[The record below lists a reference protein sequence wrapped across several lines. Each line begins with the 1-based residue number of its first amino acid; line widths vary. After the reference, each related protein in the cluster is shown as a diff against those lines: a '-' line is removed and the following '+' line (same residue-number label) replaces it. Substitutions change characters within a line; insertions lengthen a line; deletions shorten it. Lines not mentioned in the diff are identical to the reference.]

1 MKRPVTFYSEG
12 CKLVGDM
19 YYPDDLQPGEK
30 RAGIV
35 LCHGYTGVKDLY
47 SLIIR
52 GSGTRHTFRHAQ
64 IRQELS
70 CETVYTAFVRPLTE
84 LHGKSFY
91 TLVQGHYVSKRQE
104 AEYGNRPSPV

>member
-19 YYPDDLQPGEK
+19 YYPDDLRPGEK
-30 RAGIV
+30 HAGIG

-47 SLIIR
+47 FLIIR

-64 IRQELS
+64 VCQIQCPIYPRSIIHAVEIQFA
-70 CETVYTAFVRPLTE
+70 CRVR
-84 LHGKSFY
+84 
-91 TLVQGHYVSKRQE
+91 
-104 AEYGNRPSPV
+104 A